1 MKYTT
6 PAAFRTALLEHL
18 RAERA
23 RIGVSPEQLRKRVVF
38 ERLLARLLT
47 VAPSR
52 WVLKGGIGLGFRHPG
67 PLRTTLDLDLL
78 GPNDSGLLMEDLV
91 AAQLVALDDHFEFT
105 IVRSTEAPQGPSV
118 RFHITT
124 EIGGLRFDEAVMD
137 VEGHA
142 VDESPPESIPSHL
155 LAFAEVPPV
164 TIPILPLAVQI
175 AEKVHAYTRAYGR
188 ERQRG
193 STRPKDLV
201 DLLLIITQFRL
212 DATRLREALARVFRR
227 RGTHPLPLTLPP
239 PPAGWELA
247 FSRHAAEMGMPMTLE
262 DAYARVAAC
271 LNPVLQDPAS
281 GQWDPSRAVWD
292 ER

>member
-1 MKYTT
+1 M
-6 PAAFRTALLEHL
+6 
-18 RAERA
+18 
-23 RIGVSPEQLRKRVVF
+23 
-38 ERLLARLLT
+38 
-47 VAPSR
+47 VAPTR

-67 PLRTTLDLDLL
+67 PLRTTRDLDLL
-78 GPNDSGLLMEDLV
+78 GPNDSELLIEDVV
-91 AAQLVALDDHFEFT
+91 AAQQAVLDDHFEFA
-105 IVRSTEAPQGPSV
+105 IVRSTETQGSSV
-118 RFHITT
+118 RFHVTT

-137 VEGHA
+137 VEGQA

-164 TIPILPLAVQI
+164 TIPILPLEVQI

-212 DATRLREALARVFRR
+212 DATRLREALERVFRR
-227 RGTHPLPLTLPP
+227 RGTHPLPSTLPP

-247 FSRHAAEMGMPMTLE
+247 FKRHAAEMGMPLTLG

-271 LNPVLQDPAS
+271 LNPVLGGPAS
-281 GQWDPSRAVWD
+281 GQWEPSRGVWG